1 MTNPSDRITGLTPSS
16 HERTG
21 ELTDSDVNDDLER
34 GNIPDSEFRDEE
46 IRHDEGAQP
55 DADRA
60 DAPQPPTRESED

>member
-1 MTNPSDRITGLTPSS
+1 MTNPSERVTGLTPSS

-34 GNIPDSEFRDEE
+34 GTIPDGEFRDEE